1 MTAGAAVNGSPCWAA
16 RDGLFTHMPG
26 TWCWLL
32 TESSAEVSTRVPT
45 QGIFMWLGLLMG
57 KWLSAVAFLT
67 YSLASKREHP
77 KMSIPR
83 NLGGSYKFSCNLN
96 PRSCSIS
103 SRVFYWSKA
112 TYADSPGLKRRRLLL
127 GGSFKDQLPQW
138 HIKINPCDE
147 SIRETYTLRSMR
159 LSDSL
164 DSLRTTP
171 NIIKKIRGPKINNT
185 VKHFLWLEYS
195 FSHTR

>member
-1 MTAGAAVNGSPCWAA
+1 MNRALLGHSPLKSFMWLQSDDSQGCGHRKSLLGCPRWVIHSHAWHLMLAAHWELSWG
-16 RDGLFTHMPG
+16 FYQI
-26 TWCWLL
+26 
-32 TESSAEVSTRVPT
+32 PT

-57 KWLSAVAFLT
+57 KWSRAVTFLT
-67 YSLASKREHP
+67 CSLASKREHP

-103 SRVFYWSKA
+103 SLVFYWSKA
-112 TYADSPGLKRRRLLL
+112 TYADSPGLKGRRLLL
-127 GGSFKDQLPQW
+127 GAQW
-138 HIKINPCDE
+138 QIKINPCEE
-147 SIRETYTLRSMR
+147 SIREIYTLRSTR

-171 NIIKKIRGPKINNT
+171 NIIKKILGPKL
-185 VKHFLWLEYS
+185 K
-195 FSHTR
+195 